1 MFLGYMCGS
10 TPVNSLW
17 ANPKQPKTKFYTDV
31 KTFSCAQTSLATK
44 PPNLLRKLDDSLAT
58 NIISSLATVK
68 KPVMWVSVHTSQ
80 IPAGGKRQ
88 IIIVEAIVH
97 SLVFK
102 FLFL

>member
-1 MFLGYMCGS
+1 MLLGHVCGS

-17 ANPKQPKTKFYTDV
+17 ANPEQPKMKFYTAV
-31 KTFSCAQTSLATK
+31 KTFACAQASLGTK
-44 PPNLLRKLDDSLAT
+44 PPNVLQKLDDSLAT

-68 KPVMWVSVHTSQ
+68 KPLMWVLVHTWQS
-80 IPAGGKRQ
+80 PAGGKRQ
-88 IIIVEAIVH
+88 IVEGIVH